1 MGKAEETRE
10 KIINTVIKISADEGI
25 SAVTTQ
31 SVAKHCNIAE
41 GTIFYHFGNFKE
53 LLIETF
59 MFIDGKKAATLSRLN
74 PDFPP
79 DADLRNEY
87 RTVWQFYFDFWLE
100 RPLEAKFYSEF
111 FHSSLYD
118 YKVHTV
124 KDESYL
130 VFKKLVECQKLL
142 DEAYQK
148 IGYLNIWQYIINTTI
163 DFAIKMSDGRLNKT
177 DEVKIYIFEL
187 IHERLFKA
195 SDANNQDE
203 QLNATE

>member
-1 MGKAEETRE
+1 M
-10 KIINTVIKISADEGI
+10 
-25 SAVTTQ
+25 
-31 SVAKHCNIAE
+31 
-41 GTIFYHFGNFKE
+41 
-53 LLIETF
+53 
-59 MFIDGKKAATLSRLN
+59 
-74 PDFPP
+74 
-79 DADLRNEY
+79 
-87 RTVWQFYFDFWLE
+87 
-100 RPLEAKFYSEF
+100 
-111 FHSSLYD
+111 
-118 YKVHTV
+118 